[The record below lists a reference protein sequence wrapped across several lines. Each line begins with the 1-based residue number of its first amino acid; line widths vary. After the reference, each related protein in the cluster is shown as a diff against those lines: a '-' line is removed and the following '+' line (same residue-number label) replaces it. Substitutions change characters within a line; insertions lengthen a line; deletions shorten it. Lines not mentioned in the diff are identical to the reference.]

1 MQCLL
6 CNRQLRLKL
15 TIRDLLLPTRIV
27 KPLICDDCQQNF
39 TPLTGQ
45 TACPGCSRPQEKSV
59 LCTECNEWRSV
70 YPWQLTHHALYRYDD
85 AMKEFMQRYKFAGD
99 YRLRQIFSSEFVS
112 AISKCQVD
120 MVVPIPVTEQTMRTR
135 GFNQVE
141 GLLGNLPVNHL
152 LKCRDKEKVAQ
163 SKKNRW
169 ERLASKQ
176 PFILINEAAVRRKRI
191 LLVDDIYTTGRT
203 LYHAANLLYQAGA
216 ATVISISLAR

>member
-6 CNRQLRLKL
+6 CNRQLRFEL
-15 TIRDLLLPTRIV
+15 TIRDLLLPTKIV
-27 KPLICDDCQQNF
+27 KPLICDDCQQSF

-45 TACPGCSRPQEKSV
+45 TTCPGCSRPQEKSV
-59 LCTECNEWRSV
+59 LCLECNKWRNA

-85 AMKEFMQRYKFAGD
+85 AMKEFIQRYKFAGD
-99 YRLRQIFSSEFVS
+99 YRLRQIFISEFVS
-112 AISKCQVD
+112 AISKSQVD

-141 GLLGNLPVNHL
+141 GLIGDLPVNRL
-152 LKCRDKEKVAQ
+152 LKCRDKEKMAQ
-163 SKKNRW
+163 SKKNRR

-176 PFILINEAAVRRKRI
+176 PFILTNEAAVRGKRI
-191 LLVDDIYTTGRT
+191 MLVDDIYTTGRT
-203 LYHAANLLYQAGA
+203 LYHAADLLYQAGA